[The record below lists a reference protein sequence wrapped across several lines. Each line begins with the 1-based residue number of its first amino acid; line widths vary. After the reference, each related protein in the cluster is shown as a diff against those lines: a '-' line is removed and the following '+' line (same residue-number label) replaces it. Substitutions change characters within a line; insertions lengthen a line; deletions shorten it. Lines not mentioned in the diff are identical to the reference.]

1 MKKFTIFLLSTALL
15 LSSCS
20 QNYQDDYLAS
30 GISVTITNGGFA
42 ITHASGV
49 LDSERRI
56 KVVSIDALL
65 IPFYGMEVTTRVLG
79 VEPPAGIKIL
89 EFATKDATNKYQ
101 FIPEDASL
109 NPVISKKDLG
119 PLYTM
124 NTNEDKDWASQVN
137 RLETYLIGKDV
148 SDLLNQVCVPET
160 SKTTCI
166 NRVNSKDE
174 VKRGSLVDFY
184 GYDGING
191 VTIQVMESSYD
202 NIGLTLTEMF
212 RSKEVKVDR
221 VTRLTPQLTYKVE
234 LNANILKVTFT
245 NRINTD
251 VEIVD
256 FVEIPLRIA
265 ANSLQYNDT
274 RTFITFDQTSN
285 LIKPIEAGKLD
296 VDYVVSS
303 FENKR

>member
-1 MKKFTIFLLSTALL
+1 MKKLSLLLIAGALL
-15 LSSCS
+15 LSSCA
-20 QNYQDDYLAS
+20 QNFEGDYLAS
-30 GISVTITNGGFA
+30 GITVRITDGGFA

-49 LDSERRI
+49 LDADRKIRVI
-56 KVVSIDALL
+56 AIDSLL
-65 IPFYGMEVTTRVLG
+65 VPFYGMAVTTRVTG
-79 VEPPAGIKIL
+79 VDRPAGIKIL
-89 EFATKDATNKYQ
+89 DFATKDATNRYQ

-119 PLYTM
+119 NLYTM
-124 NTNEDKDWASQVN
+124 NTNEDKDWAAQVT
-137 RLETYLIGKDV
+137 RLETYLIGKDIN
-148 SDLLNQVCVPET
+148 DLLNKVCVPET
-160 SKTTCI
+160 NKNTCI

-174 VKRGSLVDFY
+174 VKKGSLVDFY

-212 RSKEVKVDR
+212 RSKEVKVDK
-221 VTRLTPQLTYKVE
+221 VNMLLPQLSYKVE
-234 LNANILKVTFT
+234 LNDNILKVSFA
-245 NRINTD
+245 NKINSN

-265 ANSLQYNDT
+265 QNSLQFNDT
-274 RTFITFDQTSN
+274 RTFITFDESSD
-285 LIKPIEAGKLD
+285 LIKPVEAGKLD

>member
-1 MKKFTIFLLSTALL
+1 MKKFTLFLISTALL
-15 LSSCS
+15 LSSCG

-30 GISVTITNGGFA
+30 GISVRITDGGFA

-56 KVVSIDALL
+56 KVVTIDALL
-65 IPFYGMEVTTRVLG
+65 IPFYGMEVTTRVTG
-79 VEPPAGIKIL
+79 VERPAGIKIL

-101 FIPEDASL
+101 FIPEDTAL

-119 PLYTM
+119 SLYTM
-124 NTNEDKDWASQVN
+124 NTTEDKDWASQVG
-137 RLETYLIGKDV
+137 RLETYLIGKDL
-148 SDLLNQVCVPET
+148 SDLLNRVCIPET

-212 RSKEVKVDR
+212 RSKEVKVNK

-245 NRINTD
+245 NKINND

-265 ANSLQYNDT
+265 ANSLQFNDT
-274 RTFITFDQTSN
+274 RTFITFDQTSD
-285 LIKPIEAGKLD
+285 LIKPVEAGKLD